1 MSKVE
6 GQDTLNVKGG
16 VLEDPER
23 KLDWGRVTHIWCK
36 EAVGP
41 VPEGVR
47 RFEEEPVE

>member
-6 GQDTLNVKGG
+6 GEDVVSVKGG
-16 VLEDPER
+16 VLEDEER
-23 KLDWGRVTHIWCK
+23 VLDWRHATHIWCK